1 MSRNHAVIEATAD
14 ETDWFADPGDI
25 SLRIGNQQSS
35 SVVRLTT
42 DDALEVIRALREW
55 TLT

>member
-25 SLRIGNQQSS
+25 SLRIGNQQST

-42 DDALEVIRALREW
+42 DDALEVIRALQEW